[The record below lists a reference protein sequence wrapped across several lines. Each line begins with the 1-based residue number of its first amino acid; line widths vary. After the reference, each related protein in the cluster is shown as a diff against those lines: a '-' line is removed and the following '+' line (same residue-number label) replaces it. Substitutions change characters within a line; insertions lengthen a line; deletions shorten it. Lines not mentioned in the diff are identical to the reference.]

1 VSGGM
6 AFRASSLPTIP
17 ARIIMLIPLSISL
30 AVVSISLAVVSISVI
45 VWTPVPFIVWPIPTG
60 TAPIGIGIVITP
72 SNSTQSAEAQQNQ

>member
-17 ARIIMLIPLSISL
+17 AKIIILIPLSIW
-30 AVVSISLAVVSISVI
+30 LAVVSISVI